1 MKVDQLD
8 QTLAEV
14 EGEALVNTLA
24 FSHGTVEVNTLGETL
39 REVK

>member
-24 FSHGTVEVNTLGETL
+24 FSHGTVEVNTNGETL
-39 REVK
+39 GEME